1 MRKQLFSCC
10 NKLCFCVK
18 KKKKIIMHI
27 KGGARINFRVLQN
40 FTKRIEHR
48 NDVICRKNIDSAKSK
63 KIQF

>member
-1 MRKQLFSCC
+1 
-10 NKLCFCVK
+10 
-18 KKKKIIMHI
+18 MHI